1 MLRRGLWL
9 GPWLLLATL
18 LAFSLGDPALVG
30 AAKTVNVEIG
40 DNFFK
45 PDSLT
50 VQVGD
55 TIVWSHMGNRPHNVT
70 ADGGAFSSEQRMAN
84 GQTFTF
90 TATTAGT
97 YSYICTIH
105 PNQMK
110 ATLVVQGA
118 AGAAPGM
125 PRTGAGGQS
134 PDAEMLWW
142 GLAGLSLAG
151 GLFWA
156 AGARRRRPAA

>member
-1 MLRRGLWL
+1 MLRRGLGF

-55 TIVWSHMGNRPHNVT
+55 IIVWSHMGNRPHDVT
-70 ADGGAFSSEQRMAN
+70 ADGSAFSSPRRMAN

-156 AGARRRRPAA
+156 TSVRRGRPAA